1 MFSET
6 VKEKLKKLDV
16 YRKVPTDLT
25 EPTLSGAIVSIVAAS
40 FMVLLFFS
48 ELSEYLRVTTQ
59 SEMFVDVNRGGE
71 KLTINFDITF
81 PRFPCGIM
89 SLDAQD
95 IIGTHIVNVEGS
107 MKKQRIGNDGSSLGD
122 EDALASGVKF
132 DADAIRKQLERSEGC
147 RMHGYIRV
155 NKVPGNFHIS
165 SHAFH
170 EHIHG
175 IVGGDFSRLD
185 LSHQITHL
193 SFGDNADLSSIRTSF
208 SEGVLSPLD
217 EFSKMKTTGVR
228 GSLSYE
234 YYIKVVPT
242 TYLTLDNQEFFVHQ
256 FTANTNEYQ
265 AHGLPALF
273 FRYDLSP
280 VTVKFSQDQESF
292 FHFLVQVC
300 AIIGGVFTVSG
311 LVEGAIH
318 ASMASV
324 LKKSRQGKLG

>member
-16 YRKVPTDLT
+16 YRKVPADLT

-48 ELSEYLRVTTQ
+48 ELSEYLRITTQ

-71 KLTINFDITF
+71 KLTINIDVTF
-81 PRFPCGIM
+81 PSFPCGIM

-107 MKKQRIGNDGSSLGD
+107 MKKQRLGPDGENLGD
-122 EDALASGVKF
+122 AEALVGEAKF
-132 DADAIRKQLERSEGC
+132 EIEAAKRQLERKEGC
-147 RMHGYIRV
+147 RLHGFIRV

-165 SHAFH
+165 SHAYH
-170 EHIHG
+170 EHIHS
-175 IVGGDFSRLD
+175 VTGGNLGRLD
-185 LSHQITHL
+185 LSHKIAHL

-217 EFSKMKTTGVR
+217 GFAKIKTTGVAH
-228 GSLSYE
+228 SLSYE

-242 TYLTLDNQEFFVHQ
+242 TYTTLNDQDFFVHQ

-265 AHGLPALF
+265 SHGLPALF

-280 VTVKFSQDQESF
+280 VTVKFSQEQESF

-318 ASMASV
+318 ASMATV

>member
-16 YRKVPTDLT
+16 YRKVPADLT

-48 ELSEYLRVTTQ
+48 ELSEFLRVTTQ

-71 KLTINFDITF
+71 KLTINIDLTF
-81 PRFPCGIM
+81 PRFPCGVM

-95 IIGTHIVNVEGS
+95 IIGTHVVNVEGS
-107 MKKQRIGNDGSSLGD
+107 MKKQRLGPEGENLGD
-122 EDALASGVKF
+122 EETLGGGAKF
-132 DADAIRKQLERSEGC
+132 DLESVKRQLDRKEGC
-147 RMHGYIRV
+147 RLYGFIRV

-165 SHAFH
+165 SHAYH
-170 EHIHG
+170 DSIHS
-175 IVGGDFSRLD
+175 VTGGDLSRLD
-185 LSHQITHL
+185 LSHKVNHL
-193 SFGDNADLSSIRTSF
+193 SFGENTDLSTIRSSF

-217 EFSKMKTTGVR
+217 GFSKIKTTGVT

-234 YYIKVVPT
+234 YYVKVVPT
-242 TYLTLDNQEFFVHQ
+242 TYTTLDNQELFVHQ
-256 FTANTNEYQ
+256 FTANTNEY
-265 AHGLPALF
+265 ASHGLPALF

-280 VTVKFSQDQESF
+280 VTVKFSQEKETF

-324 LKKSRQGKLG
+324 LKKSRQNKLG

>member
-1 MFSET
+1 MFSDL

-16 YRKVPTDLT
+16 YRKVPADLT

-40 FMVLLFFS
+40 VMILLFFS
-48 ELSEYLRVTTQ
+48 ELSEFLHVNTQ

-71 KLTINFDITF
+71 KLTINIDVTF

-95 IIGTHIVNVEGS
+95 IIGTHIINVEGS
-107 MKKQRIGNDGSSLGD
+107 MKKQRISADGADLGD
-122 EDALASGVKF
+122 EDLLSGGSKF
-132 DADAIRKQLERSEGC
+132 DSDGIKRQLDRKEGC
-147 RMHGYIRV
+147 RLHGFIRV

-170 EHIHG
+170 EHIHT
-175 IVGGDFSRLD
+175 VTGGDFGRLD
-185 LSHQITHL
+185 LSHKISHL
-193 SFGDNADLSSIRTSF
+193 SFGDNADLSNIRTSF

-217 EFSKMKTTGVR
+217 GFSKMKTQGVAH
-228 GSLSYE
+228 SLSYE

-242 TYLTLDNQEFFVHQ
+242 TYTTLEWQEYFVHQ
-256 FTANTNEYQ
+256 FTANTNEYTS
-265 AHGLPALF
+265 HGLPAVF

-280 VTVKFSQDQESF
+280 VTVKFSQEKESL

-318 ASMASV
+318 TSMASV